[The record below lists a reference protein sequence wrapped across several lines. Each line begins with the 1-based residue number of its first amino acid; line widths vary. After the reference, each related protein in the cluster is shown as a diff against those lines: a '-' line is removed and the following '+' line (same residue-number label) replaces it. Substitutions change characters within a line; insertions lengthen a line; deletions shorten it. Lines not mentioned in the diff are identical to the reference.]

1 MNSEQKRVNSA
12 DQQGNHFE
20 KLSDLLSS
28 HLEIE
33 DNSKENT
40 IKKGQTL
47 TKPDKVPQLNILR
60 VLKYVPWLLLTVFIF
75 SFFWDFNGSS
85 ASFFGVQLH
94 FEGILRIITVSGMI
108 GFLTNWIA
116 ITMLFRPLKKRPLL
130 GQGLI
135 PAHKERV
142 AYRLARAVSD
152 DLINPALIQQKI
164 HESKAV
170 SRYRRLALL
179 HVRNVTSRQAFR
191 EDLKIW
197 IIDYI
202 SSQIH
207 DAAFRKKMSAHL
219 LTEIEEALQ
228 DKILEK
234 AALKTYTFFR
244 GQTLEQ
250 FIEDLLIKVPVTA
263 ERSIGFI
270 DEYLDEL
277 PSRIEKNSEK
287 IDDLITQGVYK
298 LVNQLNVQAL
308 VEENLR
314 TYDEE
319 KLERMI
325 RNATNEQ
332 LRTIQY
338 LGAVLGTIG
347 GFVIWEPL
355 LSLAILS
362 IIFGAVFLF
371 DWQLYR

>member
-1 MNSEQKRVNSA
+1 MSSNNKSNISDNPQNN
-12 DQQGNHFE
+12 QFE
-20 KLSDLLSS
+20 KLSDLLTT
-28 HLEIE
+28 HLEF
-33 DNSKENT
+33 DENEPAV
-40 IKKGQTL
+40 KSVQRLK
-47 TKPDKVPQLNILR
+47 KPDKTPKLRILSI
-60 VLKYVPWLLLTVFIF
+60 LKPVPWLLLALFIF
-75 SFFWDFNGSS
+75 SFLWDFNGYMVSI
-85 ASFFGVQLH
+85 FGIQLH
-94 FEGILRIITVSGMI
+94 FEGILRIISVSGMI

-135 PAHKERV
+135 PAHKERI

-152 DLINPALIQQKI
+152 DLINPSLIQQKI

-170 SRYRRLALL
+170 TRYRRLALM
-179 HVRNVTSRQAFR
+179 HVRNVTSRQSFR
-191 EDLKIW
+191 NDLKTW
-197 IIDYI
+197 ILEYI
-202 SSQIH
+202 SSQVH
-207 DAAFRKKMSAHL
+207 DPVFRKKISAHIL
-219 LTEIEEALQ
+219 AELDEALQ

-234 AALKTYTFFR
+234 AALKTYSFFR
-244 GQTLEQ
+244 GQTLEE
-250 FIEDLLIKVPVTA
+250 FIEDLLTKVPVTA
-263 ERSIGFI
+263 ERSIVFI

-277 PSRIEKNSEK
+277 PARIEKNSEK

-298 LVNQLNVQAL
+298 LVNQLNVQKL

-319 KLERMI
+319 KLENMI

-332 LRTIQY
+332 LKTIQY

-355 LSLAILS
+355 LSLAFLS
-362 IIFGAVFLF
+362 LVFGAVFLV

>member
-1 MNSEQKRVNSA
+1 MMSSNNKSNISDNPQNN
-12 DQQGNHFE
+12 QFE
-20 KLSDLLSS
+20 KLSDLLTT
-28 HLEIE
+28 HLEF
-33 DNSKENT
+33 DENEPAV
-40 IKKGQTL
+40 KSVQKL
-47 TKPDKVPQLNILR
+47 KKPDKTPKLRILSI
-60 VLKYVPWLLLTVFIF
+60 LKPVPWLLLALFIF
-75 SFFWDFNGSS
+75 SFLWDFNGYMVSI
-85 ASFFGVQLH
+85 FGIQLH
-94 FEGILRIITVSGMI
+94 FEGILRIISVSGMI

-135 PAHKERV
+135 PAHKERI

-152 DLINPALIQQKI
+152 DLINPSLIQQKI

-170 SRYRRLALL
+170 TRYRRLALM
-179 HVRNVTSRQAFR
+179 HVRNVTSRQSFR
-191 EDLKIW
+191 NDLKTW
-197 IIDYI
+197 ILEYI
-202 SSQIH
+202 SSQVH
-207 DAAFRKKMSAHL
+207 DPVFRKKISAHIL
-219 LTEIEEALQ
+219 AELDEALQ

-234 AALKTYTFFR
+234 AALKTYSFFR
-244 GQTLEQ
+244 GQTLEE
-250 FIEDLLIKVPVTA
+250 FIEDLLTKVPVTA
-263 ERSIGFI
+263 ERSIVFI

-277 PSRIEKNSEK
+277 PARIEKNSEK

-298 LVNQLNVQAL
+298 LVNQLNVQKL

-319 KLERMI
+319 KLENMI

-332 LRTIQY
+332 LKTIQY

-355 LSLAILS
+355 LSLAFLS
-362 IIFGAVFLF
+362 LVFGAVFLV

>member
-1 MNSEQKRVNSA
+1 MSSNNKSNISDNPQNN
-12 DQQGNHFE
+12 QFE
-20 KLSDLLSS
+20 KLSDLLTT
-28 HLEIE
+28 HLEF
-33 DNSKENT
+33 DENEPAV
-40 IKKGQTL
+40 KSVQKL
-47 TKPDKVPQLNILR
+47 KKPDKTPKLRILSI
-60 VLKYVPWLLLTVFIF
+60 LKPVPWLLLALFIF
-75 SFFWDFNGSS
+75 SFLWDFNGYMVSI
-85 ASFFGVQLH
+85 FGIQLH
-94 FEGILRIITVSGMI
+94 FEGILRIISVSGMI

-135 PAHKERV
+135 PAHKERI

-152 DLINPALIQQKI
+152 DLINPSLIQQKI

-170 SRYRRLALL
+170 TRYRRLALM
-179 HVRNVTSRQAFR
+179 HVRNVTSRQSFR
-191 EDLKIW
+191 NDLKTW
-197 IIDYI
+197 ILEYI
-202 SSQIH
+202 SSQVH
-207 DAAFRKKMSAHL
+207 DPVFRKKISAHIL
-219 LTEIEEALQ
+219 AELDEALQ

-234 AALKTYTFFR
+234 AALKTYSFFR
-244 GQTLEQ
+244 GQTLEE
-250 FIEDLLIKVPVTA
+250 FIEDLLTKVPVTA
-263 ERSIGFI
+263 ERSIVFI

-277 PSRIEKNSEK
+277 PARIEKNSEK

-298 LVNQLNVQAL
+298 LVNQLNVQKL

-319 KLERMI
+319 KLENMI

-332 LRTIQY
+332 LKTIQY

-355 LSLAILS
+355 LSLAFLS
-362 IIFGAVFLF
+362 LVFGAVFLV

>member
-1 MNSEQKRVNSA
+1 MMSSNNKSNISDNPQNN
-12 DQQGNHFE
+12 QFE
-20 KLSDLLSS
+20 KLSDLLTT
-28 HLEIE
+28 HLEF
-33 DNSKENT
+33 DENEPAV
-40 IKKGQTL
+40 KSVQRLK
-47 TKPDKVPQLNILR
+47 KPDKTPKLRILSI
-60 VLKYVPWLLLTVFIF
+60 LKPVPWLLLALFIF
-75 SFFWDFNGSS
+75 SFLWDFNGYMVSI
-85 ASFFGVQLH
+85 FGIQLH
-94 FEGILRIITVSGMI
+94 FEGILRIISVSGMI

-135 PAHKERV
+135 PAHKERI

-152 DLINPALIQQKI
+152 DLINPSLIQQKI

-170 SRYRRLALL
+170 TRYRRLALM
-179 HVRNVTSRQAFR
+179 HVRNVTSRQSFR
-191 EDLKIW
+191 NDLKTW
-197 IIDYI
+197 ILEYI
-202 SSQIH
+202 SSQVH
-207 DAAFRKKMSAHL
+207 DPVFRKKISAHIL
-219 LTEIEEALQ
+219 AELDEALQ

-234 AALKTYTFFR
+234 AALKTYSFFR
-244 GQTLEQ
+244 GQTLEE
-250 FIEDLLIKVPVTA
+250 FIEDLLTKVPVTA
-263 ERSIGFI
+263 ERSIVFI

-277 PSRIEKNSEK
+277 PARIEKNSEK

-298 LVNQLNVQAL
+298 LVNQLNVQKL

-319 KLERMI
+319 KLENMI

-332 LRTIQY
+332 LKTIQY

-355 LSLAILS
+355 LSLAFLS
-362 IIFGAVFLF
+362 LVFGAVFLV